1 MFTFATDFESAARQ
15 AAEAMTG
22 TVAELKGCGGTVL
35 VRDGTPESDE
45 RQKQSGL
52 LMIPFEAGG
61 KHFWA
66 CSR

>member
-1 MFTFATDFESAARQ
+1 MFTFATDFESAAKS
-15 AAEAMTG
+15 AANTMPG
-22 TVAELKGCGGTVL
+22 NVAELKGYGGMVL
-35 VRDGTPESDE
+35 VRDGTPGSDE